1 MHHAHSFLAPLTEI
15 AAPIQKYW
23 DREYDDVKIL
33 SILKEENLFD
43 TEKYG
48 LGIRKF
54 RAYRTELGLVRA
66 RTANFTVNDIVND
79 MIDLRQ
85 RHPHAGYLR
94 MKREL
99 RARGK
104 EVKRS
109 VIQEYMHRYEP
120 DLVRRRIRRRLKCRR
135 FWAAGVNDVW
145 CLDQHDKLKR
155 YGLALHICVDPFTG
169 KFKWLRVWW
178 TNSNP
183 RLIFGYYLDR
193 VKKDGYIPLVTQSDP
208 GPENFCIA
216 KGHSFIRQSLDSQL
230 QGTLQHRYM
239 KEKNNLPPEIAWS
252 GLRRDCVPGL
262 EDILANPH
270 VDYSCDNPPQ
280 YNVFKWVA
288 IPWFQSELD
297 AYAKLHNSTKRR
309 AQCNKILPHGPPD
322 DIEEHPHRYNA
333 LDFKV
338 SMNCTSI
345 LEVY

>member
-1 MHHAHSFLAPLTEI
+1 MNS
-15 AAPIQKYW
+15 
-23 DREYDDVKIL
+23 
-33 SILKEENLFD
+33 
-43 TEKYG
+43 G
-48 LGIRKF
+48 
-54 RAYRTELGLVRA
+54 
-66 RTANFTVNDIVND
+66 
-79 MIDLRQ
+79 
-85 RHPHAGYLR
+85 
-94 MKREL
+94 
-99 RARGK
+99 
-104 EVKRS
+104 
-109 VIQEYMHRYEP
+109 
-120 DLVRRRIRRRLKCRR
+120 R

-169 KFKWLRVWW
+169 KFKWLQVWW

-216 KGHSFIRQSLDSQL
+216 KGHSFIQQSLDSQL

-270 VDYSCDNPPQ
+270 VDYSCDNPLQ

-297 AYAKLHNSTKRR
+297 AYAKFHNSTKRQ
-309 AQCNKILPHGPPD
+309 AQHNKILPHGPPD
-322 DIEEHPHRYNA
+322 DIEEHPHTATTLWTLNCIRKAEELYALPDHPVFELVPPEFNYWATSYYQQIGSPVVTRHNVWNVYTEILRKFEQNAIVRYG
-333 LDFKV
+333 L
-338 SMNCTSI
+338 
-345 LEVY
+345 

>member
-1 MHHAHSFLAPLTEI
+1 MMGKNKPNPPLTEI

-23 DREYDDVKIL
+23 DREYDD
-33 SILKEENLFD
+33 EENLFD

-48 LGIRKF
+48 LGEDSDLYLYRIRKF

-109 VIQEYMHRYEP
+109 VKLSRAVIQEYMHRYEP
-120 DLVRRRIRRRLKCRR
+120 DLVRRRIRRRLKRRR

-155 YGLALHICVDPFTG
+155 YGLALHICMVLTHFTG

-208 GPENFCIA
+208 VPESFCIA

-270 VDYSCDNPPQ
+270 VDYSCDNPLQ

-309 AQCNKILPHGPPD
+309 AQRNKILPHGPPD
-322 DIEEHPHRYNA
+322 DIEEHPHRYKRSG
-333 LDFKV
+333 L
-338 SMNCTSI
+338 
-345 LEVY
+345 